1 MMLDLFV
8 LGLRNIVHRRTRSW
22 LTVLGILIGTAAV
35 VALISV
41 GQGLQR
47 SVVAQVERIVGYNTL
62 LITPRGGLA
71 GRFQLDVDALRAVR
85 GVQEVMPVRTETVY
99 AEGPVG
105 RGFLTL
111 VGYTPVMETLVPQ
124 LEMAFQE
131 GGGLARRDQVV
142 LGVRT
147 AEVLGAGPGD
157 VMLVED
163 RAFEVAGVL
172 VRQQARAGPVGLGG
186 IPLNDGL
193 LVQYEALRALFPGP
207 NLVQY
212 AIVQLMPGV
221 DVVLVRSD
229 VRRVLVET
237 GTTGAF
243 LTSFEDV
250 TEGVRTIL
258 GGVQAFLAGIAG
270 ISILVGGV
278 GVMNTMYTAVLER
291 TREVGV
297 AKAVGAK
304 RRQILLLFL
313 LESGLMGTVGG
324 VLGLLVGLGL
334 AWGAVWLAEHLFA
347 LEGLFVPVFNVPL
360 VAGALIFSFVVGAV
374 SGALPALRASR
385 LHPVDALRRA

>member
-1 MMLDLFV
+1 MMLDLFL
-8 LGLRNIVHRRTRSW
+8 LGFRNILRRRTRSW

-62 LITPRGGLA
+62 LITSRGGLA
-71 GRFQLDVDALRAVR
+71 GRFQLDIDALRAVR
-85 GVQEVMPVRTETVY
+85 GVQAVMPVRTETVY

-105 RGFLTL
+105 RGFLPL
-111 VGYTPVMETLVPQ
+111 VGYTPAMEALVPQ
-124 LEMAFQE
+124 LQMEFRE
-131 GGGLARRDQVV
+131 GSGLVRRDQVV
-142 LGVRT
+142 LGART
-147 AEVLGAGPGD
+147 ADVLGAEPGD
-157 VMLVED
+157 VVLVED
-163 RAFEVAGVL
+163 RAFRVAGTL
-172 VRQQARAGPVGLGG
+172 IRQQARAGPAGLGG

-193 LVQYEALRALFPGP
+193 LVQYEALRELFPGP

-212 AIVQLMPGV
+212 AMVQLVPGV

-229 VRRVLVET
+229 VRRVLLET

-250 TEGVRTIL
+250 TEGIGTIL

-304 RRQILLLFL
+304 RRQILLVFLF
-313 LESGLMGTVGG
+313 ESGLMGAVGG
-324 VLGLLVGLGL
+324 VMGFLVGVGLG
-334 AWGAVWLAEHLFA
+334 WGAVWLTGHLFA
-347 LEGLFVPVFNVPL
+347 LEGLFVPVFSPTL
-360 VAGALIFSFVVGAV
+360 VLGALVFSFVVGAA

-385 LHPVDALRRA
+385 LHPVDALRRE

>member
-1 MMLDLFV
+1 MIRDLFL
-8 LGLRNIVHRRTRSW
+8 LGLHNILRRRTRSW

-71 GRFQLDVDALRAVR
+71 GRFPLDVDALSGVR
-85 GVQEVMPVRTETVY
+85 GVQEGMPVRTEMVY

-105 RGFLTL
+105 RGFLPL
-111 VGYTPVMETLVPQ
+111 VGYTPAMEALVPQ
-124 LEMAFQE
+124 LEMGFEE
-131 GGGLARRDQVV
+131 GGGLVRRDQVV
-142 LGVRT
+142 LGART
-147 AEVLGAGPGD
+147 AQVLGAGPGD
-157 VMLVED
+157 VVLVED
-163 RAFEVAGVL
+163 HAFQVAGVL
-172 VRQQARAGPVGLGG
+172 VRQQARAGPAGLGG

-229 VRRVLVET
+229 VRRVLLET

-250 TEGVRTIL
+250 TEGIGTIL

-334 AWGAVWLAEHLFA
+334 AWGAVWLTGHLFA

-360 VAGALIFSFVVGAV
+360 IVGALIFSFVVGAV

-385 LHPVDALRRA
+385 LHPVDALRRV